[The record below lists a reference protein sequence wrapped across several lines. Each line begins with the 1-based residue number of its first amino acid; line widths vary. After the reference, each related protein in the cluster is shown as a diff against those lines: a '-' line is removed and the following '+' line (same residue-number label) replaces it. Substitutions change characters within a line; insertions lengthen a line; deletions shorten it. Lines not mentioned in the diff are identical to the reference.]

1 MNIITVDRFLTIR
14 CKAFAGQGVR
24 LHRIMVDADTCVGRD
39 VTRGAVRVWDD
50 LCGHFTA
57 CHSISEKAVQRIRQT
72 FQP

>member
-1 MNIITVDRFLTIR
+1 MTNEKDRFLTIR

-24 LHRIMVDADTCVGRD
+24 LHQIMVDADTCEGK
-39 VTRGAVRVWDD
+39 RGAVRVWDD